1 MALDAGWNIPNL
13 NDGGLLP
20 PAPGSDD
27 TFQQSRLV
35 SGTDV
40 APTQSSEQAAM
51 KPIDTSKSE
60 AKSIE
65 AGNTATPAQKKEA
78 AELIENSVKEINA
91 EAFKAAATLLEKSL
105 ALDPS
110 NIKALRLNALVHVE
124 LNKMEDGIEFALKA
138 IRLGATVEDTTEL
151 YQLLG
156 QAIKVSDKSKRLE
169 RRTKTS

>member
-1 MALDAGWNIPNL
+1 MLKPSKL
-13 NDGGLLP
+13 PLL
-20 PAPGSDD
+20 
-27 TFQQSRLV
+27 FLR
-35 SGTDV
+35 
-40 APTQSSEQAAM
+40 
-51 KPIDTSKSE
+51 
-60 AKSIE
+60 
-65 AGNTATPAQKKEA
+65 
-78 AELIENSVKEINA
+78 
-91 EAFKAAATLLEKSL
+91 KAL

-156 QAIKVSDKSKRLE
+156 QAYQSLDKSKRLE